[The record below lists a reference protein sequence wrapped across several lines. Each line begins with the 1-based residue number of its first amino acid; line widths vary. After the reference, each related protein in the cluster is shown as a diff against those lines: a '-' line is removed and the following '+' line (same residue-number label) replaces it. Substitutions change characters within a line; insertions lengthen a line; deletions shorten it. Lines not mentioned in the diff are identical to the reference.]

1 VDGIM
6 LKEIEE
12 RINGLEQAK
21 DILQDHLNQ
30 HAHRMEPR
38 PIDFISTQI
47 NYFARE
53 IKIRKDF
60 PILKKL

>member
-1 VDGIM
+1 M

-30 HAHRMEPR
+30 HGQRMESR
-38 PIDFISTQI
+38 PYEFIATQI
-47 NYFARE
+47 NSFARE

-60 PILKKL
+60 PIFKKL